1 VPLQKDS
8 WIGVT
13 THRDTIKYWGDKTYS
28 YYIVHTGKLDGCIG
42 YLLVPGLNIRWLLDV
57 KNRQEKP
64 LNRTKWGIRI
74 EKVSTYKDI
83 PGYFTSYG
91 LKNVTYT

>member
-1 VPLQKDS
+1 
-8 WIGVT
+8 
-13 THRDTIKYWGDKTYS
+13 
-28 YYIVHTGKLDGCIG
+28 
-42 YLLVPGLNIRWLLDV
+42 VPGLNIRWLLDV

-74 EKVSTYKDI
+74 EKISTYKDI